1 MSLLARLCLI
11 ASMGLVVFLG
21 FWFWESKQEKA
32 ERTEQRFSAFLERSI
47 AEPGSTISQLNGLLE
62 SDEISDKEL
71 LLLFELILDSPDH
84 AVAPMLPYL
93 EAMLAREPSVDWQ
106 VMEACVM
113 YRQGKIADSRN
124 KLQKIAS
131 QNPAHRR
138 ANYEH
143 QRITWIIGGVDE
155 RVGAR
160 IALTKLA
167 NEEDRWGY
175 KALRALAFS
184 SPRPGILKEDLI
196 KALEALRTHK
206 FVSSADYLK
215 ASEILLEV
223 DETRKFEQI
232 FEEIKSFEKGGIRKV
247 DLGYWLI
254 QNGQLSEAL
263 NLVSP
268 EDAQAGEDFFFVRFQ
283 ALLETNQT
291 MEAQKLF
298 EQAAHLSDAKK
309 LQANAYLEI
318 VKGDTGAL
326 AQFLQNVRELNSAES
341 LLNVSR
347 LALLRGNGAVAYQ
360 AFQEAWAI
368 DPAKFNHSQ
377 ANQFLQI
384 SLVSRNT
391 RGAHQIT
398 GEIYRRYPE
407 KFGNANNHCYLSL
420 LLGDDVDALEQEA
433 SRIVEAFPGSPT
445 FLSTLALAKLL
456 SGKPKEALEVM
467 NRRGRV
473 PLNHGER
480 ALLACILKASGNRED
495 AKKIAEGLTEQRM
508 LPEEWELLKKF
519 RLV

>member
-1 MSLLARLCLI
+1 MSLLTRLCLI
-11 ASMGLVVFLG
+11 ASMGLVVFFG

-113 YRQGKIADSRN
+113 YRHGKIADSRN
-124 KLQKIAS
+124 KLQEIAS

-175 KALRALAFS
+175 KALRTLAFS

-232 FEEIKSFEKGGIRKV
+232 FRPC
-247 DLGYWLI
+247 
-254 QNGQLSEAL
+254 Q
-263 NLVSP
+263 
-268 EDAQAGEDFFFVRFQ
+268 
-283 ALLETNQT
+283 
-291 MEAQKLF
+291 
-298 EQAAHLSDAKK
+298 
-309 LQANAYLEI
+309 
-318 VKGDTGAL
+318 
-326 AQFLQNVRELNSAES
+326 
-341 LLNVSR
+341 
-347 LALLRGNGAVAYQ
+347 
-360 AFQEAWAI
+360 
-368 DPAKFNHSQ
+368 
-377 ANQFLQI
+377 
-384 SLVSRNT
+384 
-391 RGAHQIT
+391 
-398 GEIYRRYPE
+398 
-407 KFGNANNHCYLSL
+407 
-420 LLGDDVDALEQEA
+420 
-433 SRIVEAFPGSPT
+433 
-445 FLSTLALAKLL
+445 ST
-456 SGKPKEALEVM
+456 
-467 NRRGRV
+467 
-473 PLNHGER
+473 
-480 ALLACILKASGNRED
+480 
-495 AKKIAEGLTEQRM
+495 
-508 LPEEWELLKKF
+508 
-519 RLV
+519 